1 MAFNRYG
8 SFIDKGTM
16 HLVPFIEVPASDT
29 DYYVYYEQG
38 VDRLDIL
45 SYRYYGDP
53 NYDWLILQANPEVT
67 PLEFNIKDKELLR
80 IPYPLGDALAL
91 YNEKISEYKRLEG
104 FE

>member
-8 SFIDKGTM
+8 SFVEKGIM
-16 HLVPFIEVPASDT
+16 HLVPFIEVPVSDT